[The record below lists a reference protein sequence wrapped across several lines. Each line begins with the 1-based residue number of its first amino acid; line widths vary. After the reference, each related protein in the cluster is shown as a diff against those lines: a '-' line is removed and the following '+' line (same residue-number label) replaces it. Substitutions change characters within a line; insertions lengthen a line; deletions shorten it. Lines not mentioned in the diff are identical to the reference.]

1 MYDRAHAL
9 PPAKVTQQTGRMIR
23 TPDQRLRVFI
33 SSTLGE
39 LADERRAVERAVSA
53 LRLTAVMFEAGA
65 RPHPPQEVYRA
76 YLAQSDIFVGL
87 YWQKY
92 GWAGPGMEV
101 SGLEDEFELART
113 MPQLLYVKG
122 PAPDREP
129 GLDRLLTRIR
139 NEGNRSYRHFRT
151 SAELGRLVRDDLA
164 TLLSERFDQT
174 PPTWSRPASLPA
186 AGTPLLGRDA
196 AVGDIVTLL
205 REPETRLV
213 TITGPGG
220 AGKTRLALA
229 AGERLGDRFPGRVSF
244 VPLAMVTRP
253 ESVLVGV
260 AESIRVDLIG
270 ARSPLEALVEQLG
283 ENGWLFILDNL
294 EQVVG
299 AAAGLD
305 ELLRRCPGVAILAT
319 SRTVLRLRAEH
330 EYPILGLP
338 VPDETTVPLDE
349 VARSPAVALFVDR
362 ARAVRPDFAL
372 TSANAPA
379 VVGICR
385 RLEGL
390 PLAIELA
397 AARTRLLDPQA
408 LHDRLET
415 SFAVLGA
422 GPVDL
427 PDRQRT
433 LGATVD
439 WSIGL
444 LGDDERRML
453 EAMAVFADGWTIDA
467 AARVAGLDE
476 DRVLELSDVLAGHSL
491 IQFGGT
497 RLRMLETIR
506 EFVAERLA
514 ASPDAAEV
522 HRRHAEHY
530 RGLAEAADRP
540 LREGSSEWL
549 DRLDADVRNLAAAVR
564 WYLDHDRR
572 PLPHLYRVLWP
583 FGSLRDHLGDARPL
597 IAELLTTVDALDAR
611 GRAETLWA
619 AVVTATD
626 LGDDAGALAASEGLS
641 PLLGGLA
648 DAHFEALSD
657 LAMAWTAPLRGEVD
671 EALRWAAAGLQ
682 SLRRQDEPFWTTLA
696 LFTNGRLEMTLG
708 RPEDAAGHLVEARTV
723 ADRFDNRFLS
733 AGSRV
738 ELGLLAV
745 GQGATADARAQLTEA
760 LDLSLASRSTHFV
773 TLCLMGFAA
782 VAAGEGDAEQA
793 ALVIGA
799 ADGLRQRI
807 GLQAWPMLRS
817 GEADLADRVR
827 RELGPDVYDRMHA
840 AGAQLNQQRA
850 VDAVR
855 VR

>member
-1 MYDRAHAL
+1 
-9 PPAKVTQQTGRMIR
+9 
-23 TPDQRLRVFI
+23 
-33 SSTLGE
+33 
-39 LADERRAVERAVSA
+39 
-53 LRLTAVMFEAGA
+53 
-65 RPHPPQEVYRA
+65 
-76 YLAQSDIFVGL
+76 
-87 YWQKY
+87 
-92 GWAGPGMEV
+92 
-101 SGLEDEFELART
+101 
-113 MPQLLYVKG
+113 
-122 PAPDREP
+122 
-129 GLDRLLTRIR
+129 
-139 NEGNRSYRHFRT
+139 
-151 SAELGRLVRDDLA
+151 
-164 TLLSERFDQT
+164 
-174 PPTWSRPASLPA
+174 
-186 AGTPLLGRDA
+186 LLGRDA
-196 AVGDIVTLL
+196 AIDDITTLL

-220 AGKTRLALA
+220 VGKTRLALA
-229 AGERLGDRFPGRVSF
+229 AGDRLSERFPDRVCF

-253 ESVLVGV
+253 ESVLVGM
-260 AESIRVDLIG
+260 AESLRVDLIG

-299 AAAGLD
+299 AAASLD

-319 SRTVLRLRAEH
+319 SRTVLRLRAER

-338 VPDETTVPLDE
+338 VPDETTLPTPAE
-349 VARSPAVALFVDR
+349 AARWPAVALFVDR
-362 ARAVRPDFAL
+362 ARAVRPDFTL

-379 VVGICR
+379 VVDICR

-408 LHDRLET
+408 LRERLVT
-415 SFAVLGA
+415 SFGVLGA

-427 PDRQRT
+427 PERQRT

-444 LGDDERRML
+444 LNDDERRML

-467 AARVAGLDE
+467 ASRVADLDA

-514 ASPDAAEV
+514 ARPDTAEI

-549 DRLDADVRNLAAAVR
+549 DRLDADARNLAAAMR

-583 FGSLRDHLGDARPL
+583 FGSLRDHLGYARPL
-597 IAELLTTVDALDAR
+597 VDELLTTVDALDAR
-611 GRAETLWA
+611 GRAEALWA

-626 LGDDAGALAASEGLS
+626 LGDDAGALAASKDLS
-641 PLLGGLA
+641 PLLGGLD

-657 LAMAWTAPLRGEVD
+657 LAMAWTSPLRGDID
-671 EALRWAAAGLQ
+671 EALRWAAAGLE

-708 RPEDAAGHLVEARTV
+708 RHAEAANHLVEARTV
-723 ADRFDNRFLS
+723 ADRFDNRFIS

-745 GQGATADARAQLTEA
+745 ARGATADARVQLTEA

-782 VAAGEGDAEQA
+782 VAAGEGDAERA

-807 GLQAWPMLRS
+807 GLQAWPMLRP
-817 GEADLADRVR
+817 GEADLAERVR
-827 RELGPDVYDRMHA
+827 RELGPDAYDRVHA
-840 AGAQLNQQRA
+840 AGARLNRQRA
-850 VDAVR
+850 VEAVR
-855 VR
+855 PA